1 MKLEQ
6 KKKIMTLIAEEYSRS
21 DMSESLHRNSGFQ
34 EEVALILSDH
44 FGPIGIKVAPPYE
57 PLSYSEFGIPRLPS
71 LVGQSAITVEQNPWN
86 NDVLKMV
93 IYLSPYI
100 NEFKAGNPRESTL
113 VPFIDFLG
121 SIGTFLDYFPAN
133 VPLDKYLF
141 SQLEMNLFSFPNGV
155 ERLVQSTDKQ
165 VVQLD
170 MGDYNDGNS
179 FPSIDTAIPPAWIA
193 LRVSGWLGDALK
205 YEQREV
211 FSICKKV
218 FKDFPYENPS
228 SLIENEPELPEYY
241 KDYSRKYH
249 TNEIRTL
256 TNQIGPAL
264 YTSRKMEGTEIL
276 GVSRGV
282 IKVSFTKDIL
292 GAVENL
298 PLDEEDKIE
307 LMIERA
313 KSIRYSDAPFTYA
326 NLKRWVLTNPTG
338 DTFLMP
344 GSFHEQ

>member
-1 MKLEQ
+1 MHFEE
-6 KKKIMTLIAEEYSRS
+6 KKKIMTLIAEAYSRS
-21 DMSESLHRNSGFQ
+21 DMSGSLYHNSIGFQ
-34 EEVALILSDH
+34 EDVALILSDH
-44 FGPIGIKVAPPYE
+44 FGPIEIKVAPPYE
-57 PLSYSEFGIPRLPS
+57 ALSYNEFGMSRLPS

-100 NEFKAGNPRESTL
+100 NRFKADNPRELTL
-113 VPFIDFLG
+113 VPFLDFLS

-133 VPLDKYLF
+133 VPLDEYLF

-155 ERLVQSTDKQ
+155 ERLIQSTDKQ

-170 MGDYNDGNS
+170 MGGYNDGNS
-179 FPSIDTAIPPAWIA
+179 FPSIDSEIPPVWIA
-193 LRVSGWLGDALK
+193 LRQVISLADVLR

-211 FSICKKV
+211 LSICKKV
-218 FKDFPYENPS
+218 FKDFPYESPS
-228 SLIENEPELPEYY
+228 SLIAGEPELCDYYSEYY
-241 KDYSRKYH
+241 NKYFMSESRK
-249 TNEIRTL
+249 L
-256 TNQIGPAL
+256 PNQIGPTL
-264 YTSRKMEGTEIL
+264 YSFKKMDGTAIL

-282 IKVSFTKDIL
+282 VKVRFTKDIL
-292 GAVENL
+292 GAVEKL

-313 KSIRYSDAPFTYA
+313 QSIRHSEPFSYN
-326 NLKRWVLTNPTG
+326 NLKNWVLTNPTG

-344 GSFHEQ
+344 VSFID

>member
-1 MKLEQ
+1 MHFEE
-6 KKKIMTLIAEEYSRS
+6 KKKVMTLIAEAYSRT
-21 DMSESLHRNSGFQ
+21 DISESLHRNEGFQ
-34 EEVALILSDH
+34 EEVASILSDH
-44 FGPIGIKVAPPYE
+44 FGPIEVKVAPSYE
-57 PLSYSEFGIPRLPS
+57 ALSYNEFGMSRLTS
-71 LVGQSAITVEQNPWN
+71 LVGQSAITVEQSPWN

-93 IYLSPYI
+93 IYLIPYI
-100 NEFKAGNPRESTL
+100 NRFKAENPRESTL
-113 VPFIDFLG
+113 IPFLDFLS

-133 VPLDKYLF
+133 VPLDEYLF

-170 MGDYNDGNS
+170 MGGYNDGNS
-179 FPSIDTAIPPAWIA
+179 FPSIDSEIPPVWIA
-193 LRVSGWLGDALK
+193 LRQVRSLADVLK

-218 FKDFPYENPS
+218 FEDFPYETPS
-228 SLIENEPELPEYY
+228 SLIESEPELCNYYNEYGN
-241 KDYSRKYH
+241 KYFM
-249 TNEIRTL
+249 NEIRKL
-256 TNQIGPAL
+256 PNQIGPTL
-264 YTSRKMEGTEIL
+264 YSSKKMDGTAIL

-282 IKVSFTKDIL
+282 IKVRFTKDIL

-313 KSIRYSDAPFTYA
+313 QSIRHSEPFSYN
-326 NLKRWVLTNPTG
+326 NLKNWVLTNPTG

>member
-1 MKLEQ
+1 MHLEE
-6 KKKIMTLIAEEYSRS
+6 KKKIMTLIAEAYSRS
-21 DMSESLHRNSGFQ
+21 YMPESLHHSRGFQ
-34 EEVALILSDH
+34 EEAALILSDH
-44 FGPIGIKVAPPYE
+44 FGPIEIKVAPPYE
-57 PLSYSEFGIPRLPS
+57 SLSYNEFGMSRLPS

-86 NDVLKMV
+86 NDALRMV

-100 NEFKAGNPRESTL
+100 NRFKADNPRELTL
-113 VPFIDFLG
+113 VPFLDFLS

-133 VPLDKYLF
+133 VRLDKYLF

-170 MGDYNDGNS
+170 LRDYNDGNS
-179 FPSIDTAIPPAWIA
+179 FPSIDTAIPPVWIA
-193 LRVSGWLGDALK
+193 LRHVRSLEDMLR

-218 FKDFPYENPS
+218 FEDFPYETPS
-228 SLIENEPELPEYY
+228 SLAESETELCDYY
-241 KDYSRKYH
+241 KDYRKKYTANESR
-249 TNEIRTL
+249 NL
-256 TNQIGPAL
+256 PNQIGPAL
-264 YTSRKMEGTEIL
+264 YVSRKMEGTEIL

-282 IKVSFTKDIL
+282 IKLSFTKDIL
-292 GAVENL
+292 GAVEKL

-313 KSIRYSDAPFTYA
+313 KSTRYSDEPFTYA
-326 NLKRWVLTNPTG
+326 NLKNWVLTNPTG
-338 DTFLMP
+338 DTFLMSS
-344 GSFHEQ
+344 SFID